1 MKRASEDETAGWLL
15 QCNEHELEQV
25 SGDDERQGGLA
36 CCSPWGRK
44 GVKWD
49 NNIQGIWAMYS

>member
-1 MKRASEDETAGWLL
+1 MAGWHL

-25 SGDDERQGGLA
+25 SGDREGQGGLA

-44 GVKWD
+44 ESDTTGFPS
-49 NNIQGIWAMYS
+49 NNNNKIPILKP

>member
-1 MKRASEDETAGWLL
+1 MKRASEDETAEWLL

-44 GVKWD
+44 ESDTTG
-49 NNIQGIWAMYS
+49 